1 MVKKLNK
8 LKEIR
13 EAQNLSK
20 LKLSKLS
27 GVSRVTIGKI
37 ESEPDAV
44 VNTSTLKK
52 LADALG
58 VSVSTFFMQ

>member
-1 MVKKLNK
+1 MNK

-20 LKLSKLS
+20 QKLSKLS

-37 ESEPDAV
+37 ESEADAV

>member
-1 MVKKLNK
+1 MANR

-13 EAQNLSK
+13 ESKGVSK

-27 GVSRVTIGKI
+27 GVSRVTIAKI
-37 ESEPDAV
+37 EADENAV

-58 VSVSTFFMQ
+58 EPISTIFLM

>member
-1 MVKKLNK
+1 MNK

-13 EAQNLSK
+13 EAKNLSK
-20 LKLSKLS
+20 LKLSKMS

-37 ESEPDAV
+37 ETEPDAV

-58 VSVSTFFMQ
+58 VSVSVFFMQ

>member
-1 MVKKLNK
+1 MNK

-20 LKLSKLS
+20 QKLSKLS

-58 VSVSTFFMQ
+58 VSVSVFFIQ

>member
-1 MVKKLNK
+1 MTNR

-20 LKLSKLS
+20 LKLAKMS

-37 ESEPDAV
+37 EAEPDAV

-58 VSVSTFFMQ
+58 VSVSVFFIQ

>member
-1 MVKKLNK
+1 MNK

-20 LKLSKLS
+20 QKLSKLS

-37 ESEPDAV
+37 ESEADAV

-58 VSVSTFFMQ
+58 VSVSVFFIQ